1 MLAAIVIPGVVMGVV
16 AGGALSAPAL
26 AATGARPLHLTAVHS
41 QFTSFSCLNQSCS
54 LAQVTVVAKA
64 TSNLSTGTGSFQ
76 ADLTI
81 DFSPGGT
88 CNIVDE
94 PGVFT
99 FDNGTISF

>member
-1 MLAAIVIPGVVMGVV
+1 M
-16 AGGALSAPAL
+16 
-26 AATGARPLHLTAVHS
+26 
-41 QFTSFSCLNQSCS
+41 
-54 LAQVTVVAKA
+54 TVVAKA
-64 TSNLSTGTGSFQ
+64 TSNPSTGTGSFQ